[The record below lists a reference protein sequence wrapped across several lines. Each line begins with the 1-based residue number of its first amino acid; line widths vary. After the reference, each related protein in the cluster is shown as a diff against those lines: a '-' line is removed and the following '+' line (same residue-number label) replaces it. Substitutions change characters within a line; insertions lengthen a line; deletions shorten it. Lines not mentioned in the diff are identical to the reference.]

1 MKITLLTAE
10 EMLSVFSMAD
20 AVQADKD
27 ALLLYSGGGASV
39 PLRTN
44 IDIPD
49 HAGQSL
55 YMPGYAAKA
64 GALGVKIVS
73 VYPGN
78 IERGL
83 PSVPAT
89 MVLLD
94 ADTGQVCALMDGTCL
109 TRLRTGAV
117 SGAATDILARKD
129 CRKFALYGTGGQAE
143 TQLEAVLT
151 VRPSIEQVSVFDVSA
166 ERASGFADRASKRFS
181 DIFRARITAATSS
194 EEALEDADI
203 VTAVTTSKIPVFD
216 GSKLKKGVH
225 INGVGSYTPEMQELD
240 PEALCRAEIVTVD
253 TRDGVLSESGDFI
266 IPRKQGIFNYDN
278 VVELGEILLGKA
290 QGRSDA
296 KQITLFKT
304 VGSAVLDVVSARRIY
319 ENAAKRGLGR
329 SIEL

>member
-1 MKITLLTAE
+1 MKITLLSAE

-27 ALLLYSGGGASV
+27 ALSLYSAGGASI

-44 IDIPD
+44 IDIPE
-49 HAGQSL
+49 HKGQSL
-55 YMPGYAAKA
+55 YMPGYAAEA

-94 ADTGQVCALMDGTCL
+94 ADTGQVSALMDGTCL
-109 TRLRTGAV
+109 TRIRTGAV

-151 VRPSIEQVSVFDVSA
+151 VRSSIERVEVFDISM
-166 ERASGFADRASKRFS
+166 ERAEDFAKRMGERFAGKFKAAIAAARSSG
-181 DIFRARITAATSS
+181 
-194 EEALEDADI
+194 EALEDADV
-203 VTAVTTSKIPVFD
+203 VTAVTTSKVPVFD
-216 GSKLKKGVH
+216 GAKLKAGAHV
-225 INGVGSYTPEMQELD
+225 NGVGSYTPEMQELD
-240 PEALCRAEIVTVD
+240 PEALRRAEIVTVD
-253 TRDGVLSESGDFI
+253 TRDGVLNESGDFI
-266 IPRKQGIFNYDN
+266 IPQSQGVFSYDR
-278 VVELGEILLGKA
+278 VVELGEVMSGKA
-290 QGRSDA
+290 KGRSRDD
-296 KQITLFKT
+296 QVTLFKT

-319 ENAAKRGLGR
+319 ENALKKGLGR
-329 SIEL
+329 TIDL